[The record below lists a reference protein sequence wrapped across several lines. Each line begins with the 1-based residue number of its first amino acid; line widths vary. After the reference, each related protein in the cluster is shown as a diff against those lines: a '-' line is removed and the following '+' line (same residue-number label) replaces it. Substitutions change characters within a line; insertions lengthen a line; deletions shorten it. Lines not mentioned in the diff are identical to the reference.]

1 MNQCIV
7 FEGLEAQSVCA
18 IEQELLA
25 LNANL
30 NAATYRFL
38 VLAREFDRRM
48 AWADWGMRS
57 MAHWLGWKC
66 GIGPV
71 AAREQVRVAHALDGL
86 PDTAAAFSCGRI
98 SYSKVRALSRVAT
111 GETEGFFLNIAEHGT
126 AGHLERIV
134 RYAKGGLA
142 LDDPQRLQA
151 MVENIACDLYYD
163 DDGMLVLRARLMPD
177 DGARLVAALNAM
189 QKHVPSVPVSV
200 RRAMALA
207 AVAEAA
213 VGAEPKG
220 SVPEIVVHV
229 RAPIAEIDARHAG
242 EGQRAGGAGHT
253 SDARHP
259 GDETAHRTVDD
270 SAEASAYIDGGA
282 AIPRATLERLCCDA
296 GVVQLIE
303 GEHGEPLSIGRRSR
317 IVPPAI
323 RRAMN
328 ARDQG
333 CRFPGCTH
341 EYFLHAHHIR
351 HWSRQGETSL
361 KNLVTLCSFHHTLL
375 HEGGYSVRRLMDGC
389 YEFKTP
395 TGRVIPASA
404 PAMHGGVEDLRVANQ
419 LHGVNVSAETG
430 ASQWD
435 GSPVD
440 YHHVMFTFFQYGEL
454 AKHHAAHHDHRA

>member
-1 MNQCIV
+1 MNQGIA
-7 FEGLEAQSVCA
+7 FEGLEAQSMCV

-71 AAREQVRVAHALDGL
+71 AAREQMRVAHALVGL
-86 PDTAAAFSCGRI
+86 PDTAAAFSAGCI

-111 GETEGFFLNIAEHGT
+111 RETEGFFLNIAEHGT

-142 LDDPQRLQA
+142 LDDRQRLQA
-151 MVENIACDLYYD
+151 VVENSACDWYYD

-177 DGARLVAALNAM
+177 DGARLVSALNAM
-189 QKHVPSVPVSV
+189 QQHVPSVPVFA

-220 SVPEIVVHV
+220 AVPEIVVHV
-229 RAPIAEIDARHAG
+229 CAPVAEIDARRTG
-242 EGQRAGGAGHT
+242 
-253 SDARHP
+253 DAEHP
-259 GDETAHRTVDD
+259 GNDSAHRTVDA
-270 SAEASAYIDGGA
+270 SAETSAYIDGGE

-296 GVVQLIE
+296 GVVQLME

-323 RRAMN
+323 GRAMN

-341 EYFLHAHHIR
+341 EHFLHAHHIQ
-351 HWSRQGETSL
+351 HWSRQGERSL

-375 HEGGYSVRRLMDGC
+375 HEGGYSVRRLADGC

-395 TGRVIPASA
+395 TGRVIQVSA
-404 PAMHGGVEDLRVANQ
+404 PAVHGGVEDLRTTNQ
-419 LHGVNVSAETG
+419 QRGVNVPAETG
-430 ASQWD
+430 ELQWD
-435 GSPVD
+435 GSRVD
-440 YHHVMFTFFQYGEL
+440 YHHVMFTFFQHGEL
-454 AKHHAAHHDHRA
+454 AKHHAANPHHA

>member
-1 MNQCIV
+1 MIWNCKAIQLSGQIMSNCIA
-7 FEGLEAQSVCA
+7 FEGLEAQSVYA

-38 VLAREFDRRM
+38 VLAREFDRRL

-57 MAHWLGWKC
+57 MAHWLGWTC
-66 GIGPV
+66 GIGAV
-71 AAREQVRVAHALDGL
+71 AAREQMRVAHALVGL
-86 PDTAAAFSCGRI
+86 PDTAAAFSCGCI

-111 GETEGFFLNIAEHGT
+111 RETEGFFLNIAEHGT

-142 LDDPQRLQA
+142 LDDPQRPQA
-151 MVENIACDLYYD
+151 MVENIACDWYYD
-163 DDGMLVLRARLMPD
+163 DDSMLVRRASLMPD
-177 DGARLVAALNAM
+177 DGARLVTALNAM
-189 QKHVPSVPVSV
+189 QQHVPSAPAAA

-220 SVPEIVVHV
+220 AVPEIVVHV
-229 RAPIAEIDARHAG
+229 RAPIAEIGTGHA
-242 EGQRAGGAGHT
+242 AGA
-253 SDARHP
+253 
-259 GDETAHRTVDD
+259 
-270 SAEASAYIDGGA
+270 SAEASAYIDGGE

-296 GVVQLIE
+296 GVVQLME

-328 ARDQG
+328 ARDQS

-341 EYFLHAHHIR
+341 EHFLHAHHIQ

-361 KNLVTLCSFHHTLL
+361 TNLVTLCSLHHTLL
-375 HEGGYSVRRLMDGC
+375 HECGYSVRRPLDGC

-395 TGRVIPASA
+395 AGRVIPTAA
-404 PAMHGGVEDLRVANQ
+404 PTMHGGVEDLRIANQ
-419 LHGVNVSAETG
+419 QHGVSVSAETG
-430 ASQWD
+430 ASQ
-435 GSPVD
+435 
-440 YHHVMFTFFQYGEL
+440 
-454 AKHHAAHHDHRA
+454 

>member
-1 MNQCIV
+1 MNQCSA
-7 FEGLEAQSVCA
+7 FEGIEAQSVGV
-18 IEQELLA
+18 IEQDLLA

-71 AAREQVRVAHALDGL
+71 AARAQLRVAHALVGL
-86 PDTAAAFSCGRI
+86 PETVAAFSGGRI

-111 GETEGFFLNIAEHGT
+111 LETEGFFLNIAEHGT
-126 AGHLERIV
+126 AGYLERIV
-134 RYAKGGLA
+134 RYAKGGSA

-151 MVENIACDLYYD
+151 MVENIACDWYYD

-189 QKHVPSVPVSV
+189 QQHVPSVPVAA

-229 RAPIAEIDARHAG
+229 RAPVAEIDARHSGDAGHAG
-242 EGQRAGGAGHT
+242 EAQDSRE
-253 SDARHP
+253 ARHT
-259 GDETAHRTVDD
+259 GHGTAHRTVDA
-270 SAEASAYIDGGA
+270 SAETSAYIDGGE
-282 AIPRATLERLCCDA
+282 AIHRATLERLCCDA
-296 GVVQLIE
+296 GVVQLME
-303 GEHGEPLSIGRRSR
+303 DQHGEPLSIGRRSR

-323 RRAMN
+323 RWTMN

-341 EYFLHAHHIR
+341 EHFLHAHHIQY
-351 HWSRQGETSL
+351 WSRQGETSL
-361 KNLVTLCSFHHTLL
+361 KNLVTVCSFHHTLL
-375 HEGGYSVRRLMDGC
+375 HEGGYSVRRLLDGC

-395 TGRVIPASA
+395 AGRVIPASA
-404 PAMHGGVEDLRVANQ
+404 PAMHGGAEDLRADNER
-419 LHGVNVSAETG
+419 HGVNASAETG

-440 YHHVMFTFFQYGEL
+440 YHHVMFTFFQHSDL
-454 AKHHAAHHDHRA
+454 AKHHAMHLE

>member
-1 MNQCIV
+1 MP
-7 FEGLEAQSVCA
+7 GLRLPLTPGSEQGAARTSSAQESVCA
-18 IEQELLA
+18 IEQELLV

-57 MAHWLGWKC
+57 MPHWLGWKC

-71 AAREQVRVAHALDGL
+71 AAREQMRVAHALVGL
-86 PDTAAAFSCGRI
+86 PETAAAFSCGRI

-126 AGHLERIV
+126 AGHRERIA
-134 RYAKGGLA
+134 RYAKWGLA

-151 MVENIACDLYYD
+151 MVENTAFDWYYD

-189 QKHVPSVPVSV
+189 QQHVPSVPVAA
-200 RRAMALA
+200 RRVMALA
-207 AVAEAA
+207 AVAEAT

-229 RAPIAEIDARHAG
+229 RAPMAEIDTRHIG
-242 EGQRAGGAGHT
+242 DVSRTGDGRQ
-253 SDARHP
+253 P
-259 GDETAHRTVDD
+259 GNEAAHRTVDD
-270 SAEASAYIDGGA
+270 AAETSADIDGGE

-296 GVVQLIE
+296 GVVQLLE
-303 GEHGEPLSIGRRSR
+303 GEHSEPLWIARRSR
-317 IVPPAI
+317 VIPPAI

-328 ARDQG
+328 ARHQG

-341 EYFLHAHHIR
+341 EHFLHAHHIQ

-404 PAMHGGVEDLRVANQ
+404 PAMHG
-419 LHGVNVSAETG
+419 
-430 ASQWD
+430 
-435 GSPVD
+435 
-440 YHHVMFTFFQYGEL
+440 
-454 AKHHAAHHDHRA
+454 

>member
-1 MNQCIV
+1 
-7 FEGLEAQSVCA
+7 
-18 IEQELLA
+18 
-25 LNANL
+25 
-30 NAATYRFL
+30 
-38 VLAREFDRRM
+38 
-48 AWADWGMRS
+48 
-57 MAHWLGWKC
+57 
-66 GIGPV
+66 
-71 AAREQVRVAHALDGL
+71 
-86 PDTAAAFSCGRI
+86 
-98 SYSKVRALSRVAT
+98 
-111 GETEGFFLNIAEHGT
+111 
-126 AGHLERIV
+126 
-134 RYAKGGLA
+134 
-142 LDDPQRLQA
+142 
-151 MVENIACDLYYD
+151 MVENTACDWYYD

-189 QKHVPSVPVSV
+189 QQHVRSVPVSA
-200 RRAMALA
+200 RRARALA

-229 RAPIAEIDARHAG
+229 HAPVTEKTARPTGDAQHANEARPTGELGHTDDAWQIDGARQIGEARHTGDTPDTSEAG
-242 EGQRAGGAGHT
+242 DPGHE
-253 SDARHP
+253 S
-259 GDETAHRTVDD
+259 AHRTADD
-270 SAEASAYIDGGA
+270 SAETSAYIDGGE

-296 GVVQLIE
+296 GLVQLLE

-341 EYFLHAHHIR
+341 EHFLHAHHIQ

-361 KNLVTLCSFHHTLL
+361 KNLVTLCSYHHTLL
-375 HEGGYSVRRLMDGC
+375 HEGGYSVRRLMDGR

-395 TGRVIPASA
+395 TGRVIPEPA
-404 PAMHGGVEDLRVANQ
+404 PAMHGGTDALRIANQ
-419 LHGVNVSAETG
+419 QHGVNVSAETG

-440 YHHVMFTFFQYGEL
+440 YHHVMFTFFQHGEL
-454 AKHHAAHHDHRA
+454 AKFHAAHHDHRA

>member
-1 MNQCIV
+1 MDICIA
-7 FEGLEAQSVCA
+7 FEGLEAQSVGV

-38 VLAREFDRRM
+38 VLAREFDRRL

-71 AAREQVRVAHALDGL
+71 AAREQMRVAHALVGL

-111 GETEGFFLNIAEHGT
+111 RETEGFFLNIGAHGT

-134 RYAKGGLA
+134 RYAKGGMA
-142 LDDPQRLQA
+142 MDDPQRLQA
-151 MVENIACDLYYD
+151 MVENIACDWHYD

-177 DGARLVAALNAM
+177 DGARLAAALNAM
-189 QKHVPSVPVSV
+189 QQHVPSAPVAA

-220 SVPEIVVHV
+220 AVPEIVVHV
-229 RAPIAEIDARHAG
+229 RAPIAEIDA
-242 EGQRAGGAGHT
+242 GQTGDAEHHGDT
-253 SDARHP
+253 S
-259 GDETAHRTVDD
+259 AHRTVDD
-270 SAEASAYIDGGA
+270 SAETSAYIDGGE

-328 ARDQG
+328 ARDQS

-341 EYFLHAHHIR
+341 EHFLHAHHIQ

-361 KNLVTLCSFHHTLL
+361 TNLVTLCSLHHTLL
-375 HEGGYSVRRLMDGC
+375 HECGYSVRRPLDGC

-395 TGRVIPASA
+395 AGRVIPTAA
-404 PAMHGGVEDLRVANQ
+404 PTMHGGVEDLRIANQ
-419 LHGVNVSAETG
+419 QHGVSVSAETG
-430 ASQWD
+430 ASQ
-435 GSPVD
+435 
-440 YHHVMFTFFQYGEL
+440 
-454 AKHHAAHHDHRA
+454 